1 MPNEAR
7 NRVTAIDI
15 EREMRDSFLEY
26 AMSVIVSRALPD
38 VRDGLKP
45 VHRRILYAMH
55 DAGMRA
61 GTPFRKCARV
71 VGDVVGWYHPHA
83 PESVYDALVRLGQDF
98 SLRHPLVQPQGNFGT
113 VDDPPA
119 AMRYTEAR
127 MSAIAAYMLESIDED
142 TVDWSDNYSGERA
155 EPTVLP
161 SRFPN
166 LLVNGSTGIAVG
178 MATNIPPHNLG
189 EVIDAVLH
197 GLDHPRATT
206 EDLAQFVKGPDFPTG
221 AYIVGSQGIQDALT
235 TGRGS
240 IRMQAVTDVVEA
252 KRGKMAIIVTEIPY
266 QVSRD
271 RIMEKIAGLVRKKV
285 VVGITDLRDESDR
298 GGTRLVIE
306 LKRDANPQVVLN
318 LLFKH
323 TQLQDTFAVNQIA
336 LVDGVPRTLN
346 LAQMVHYYIDHQ
358 LVVIERRTHFRLAK
372 ARARAHI
379 VEGLLVALDNIDE
392 VVEIIRS
399 SADVDAARRALMEH
413 FELSEIQTNHILD
426 MPLRRLT
433 ALETDK
439 LRQEYEELQAVIA
452 ELGSILDSEN
462 KRRAIIGEELTMIRD
477 KYANER
483 RTRIVP
489 DEGEMSLEDL
499 IADEDLVVTIS
510 AAGYVKSVLAGI
522 YRTQGR
528 GGRGVRGTA
537 LREDDVVTHLL
548 HTTAHAY
555 LLFFTNEG
563 KVYRIRAHEIPR
575 KDRNAK
581 GALVQSVL
589 PMGPDERVEAII
601 DTRDYESYRYLV
613 MFTRRGQVKKTR
625 FSDYDSRNQVLVAI
639 NLQEGDEVVA
649 VRPTN
654 GESDL
659 LMLTRKGQGIRFAE
673 SDVRPMGRASQGVR
687 GIRLRDE
694 DWVVSAATAE
704 EGAEVLLL
712 TSRGYGK
719 RTLVEHFRR
728 QGRGGM
734 GVKAMKLTRTRGQ
747 IVAVL
752 SVERDDQVFV
762 VSSDGIVIRQSVGEI
777 SRQRRESTGVRI
789 MDLKDGAE
797 LSAAALVPNDE

>member
-1 MPNEAR
+1 
-7 NRVTAIDI
+7 
-15 EREMRDSFLEY
+15 
-26 AMSVIVSRALPD
+26 
-38 VRDGLKP
+38 
-45 VHRRILYAMH
+45 
-55 DAGMRA
+55 
-61 GTPFRKCARV
+61 
-71 VGDVVGWYHPHA
+71 
-83 PESVYDALVRLGQDF
+83 
-98 SLRHPLVQPQGNFGT
+98 
-113 VDDPPA
+113 
-119 AMRYTEAR
+119 
-127 MSAIAAYMLESIDED
+127 
-142 TVDWSDNYSGERA
+142 
-155 EPTVLP
+155 
-161 SRFPN
+161 
-166 LLVNGSTGIAVG
+166 
-178 MATNIPPHNLG
+178 
-189 EVIDAVLH
+189 
-197 GLDHPRATT
+197 
-206 EDLAQFVKGPDFPTG
+206 
-221 AYIVGSQGIQDALT
+221 
-235 TGRGS
+235 
-240 IRMQAVTDVVEA
+240 
-252 KRGKMAIIVTEIPY
+252 
-266 QVSRD
+266 
-271 RIMEKIAGLVRKKV
+271 
-285 VVGITDLRDESDR
+285 
-298 GGTRLVIE
+298 
-306 LKRDANPQVVLN
+306 
-318 LLFKH
+318 
-323 TQLQDTFAVNQIA
+323 
-336 LVDGVPRTLN
+336 
-346 LAQMVHYYIDHQ
+346 
-358 LVVIERRTHFRLAK
+358 
-372 ARARAHI
+372 
-379 VEGLLVALDNIDE
+379 
-392 VVEIIRS
+392 
-399 SADVDAARRALMEH
+399 MEH